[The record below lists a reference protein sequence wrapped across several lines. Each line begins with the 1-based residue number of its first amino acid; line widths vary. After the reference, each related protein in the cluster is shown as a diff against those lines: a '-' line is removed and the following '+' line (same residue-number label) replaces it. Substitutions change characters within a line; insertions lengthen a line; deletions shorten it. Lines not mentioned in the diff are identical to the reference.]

1 MVYMKEQNKIPE
13 EGLSKLEISS
23 LTNKAF
29 KVMTIKMLRRRLAEH
44 SEKLNKELRNTKKE
58 RKKKKHKE
66 EPSRF
71 EEKSNWNKKY
81 TAGNQH

>member
-1 MVYMKEQNKIPE
+1 MKEQNKIPE

-71 EEKSNWNKKY
+71 EEKSN
-81 TAGNQH
+81 

>member
-1 MVYMKEQNKIPE
+1 MFQMKKQNKTPE

-44 SEKLNKELRNTKKE
+44 SEKLNKELRNTKKSQMGL
-58 RKKKKHKE
+58 KKKVTEIKSTLQGINTWLDDKE
-66 EPSRF
+66 E
-71 EEKSNWNKKY
+71 
-81 TAGNQH
+81 

>member
-1 MVYMKEQNKIPE
+1 MKKQNKTPE

-44 SEKLNKELRNTKKE
+44 SEKLNKELRNTKSQMGL
-58 RKKKKHKE
+58 KKKVTEIKSTLQGINTRLDDKE
-66 EPSRF
+66 E
-71 EEKSNWNKKY
+71 
-81 TAGNQH
+81 